1 MALIKNIIL
10 LSEDASA
17 DEVLEALQSDPL
29 FFPGKV
35 ADELEPDNG
44 IRKIRKAKNI
54 EWLMQ
59 QPLEDVIAAYNAVAL
74 RRALRIKSARQALPF
89 ILLGLNFWSGKAG
102 NDKQLKIINA
112 IKILIQNLF

>member
-10 LSEDASA
+10 LSEDATPE
-17 DEVLEALQSDPL
+17 EVLEVLQSDPL

-35 ADELEPDNG
+35 ADELDPDNG
-44 IRKIRKAKNI
+44 IRKIRKVKNI

-59 QPLEDVIAAYNAVAL
+59 QPLEEVIAAYNTVAL
-74 RRALRIKSARQALPF
+74 RRALRIKNAKQALPF
-89 ILLGLNFWSGKAG
+89 ILMGLNFWSGKADD
-102 NDKQLKIINA
+102 DKQLKIINA